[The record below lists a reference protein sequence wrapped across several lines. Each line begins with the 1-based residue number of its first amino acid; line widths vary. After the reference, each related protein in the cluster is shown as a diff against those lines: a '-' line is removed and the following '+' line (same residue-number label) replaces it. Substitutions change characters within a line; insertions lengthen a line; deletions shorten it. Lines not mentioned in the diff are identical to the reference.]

1 MRSAITGHVVLST
14 IHTSDAVGTIERLT
28 DMGVEPYLVA
38 SALKGVLS
46 QRLVRRICPNC
57 VQPYEPSEEEQRELG
72 LEPMPGRTFYRG
84 AGCPECFD
92 TGYRGR
98 TAVFEIFPLSV
109 QVRRMVARGM
119 GREAIES
126 LLTDPNSGFV
136 SLKDNALKL
145 VMEGKTTSDE
155 VMRVIYE
162 DI

>member
-14 IHTSDAVGTIERLT
+14 IHTSVALGTIERLT

-38 SALKGVLS
+38 SALKGVFS

-57 VQPYEPSEEEQRELG
+57 RRPYEPTEDEQRELG
-72 LEPMPGRTFYRG
+72 LTPTPGRTFYRG

-98 TAVFEIFPLSV
+98 TAVFEIFPLTI
-109 QVRRMVARGM
+109 QVRRMVAARAS
-119 GREAIES
+119 REDIEKV
-126 LLTDPNSGFV
+126 LKAPGSGFV
-136 SLKDNALKL
+136 SLRDNAVRL
-145 VMEGKTTSDE
+145 VEEGVITSDE
-155 VMRVIYE
+155 VLRVIYE